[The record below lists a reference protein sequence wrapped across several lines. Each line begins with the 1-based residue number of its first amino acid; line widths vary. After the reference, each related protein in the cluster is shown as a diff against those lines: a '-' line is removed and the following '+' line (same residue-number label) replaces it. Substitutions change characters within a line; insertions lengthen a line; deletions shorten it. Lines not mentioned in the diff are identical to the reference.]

1 MVRRKRIKI
10 TINILNGND
19 KSSKRDVVLLNAALA
34 LYVAEKVNDIQS
46 GIKLARHLIDRTSYE
61 TVFEDGVSSDDTE

>member
-1 MVRRKRIKI
+1 MVRRKRIKKI

-46 GIKLARHLIDRTSYE
+46 GIKLARHLIDSGQAMKQYLKM
-61 TVFEDGVSSDDTE
+61 GVSS